1 MAQISVEPAI
11 WSSVLLPGALVTLG
25 AGLAFPA
32 ITVAATAGV
41 PRSESGLASGVVNT
55 SRQVGGSLGLA
66 ALATLAADHAA
77 ALTQA
82 GHAVPVALTGGFG
95 LAFAGGAVIAMAAA
109 LSGVLVPGPT
119 RSAVSQRRVTQSEP
133 EEAAA

>member
-1 MAQISVEPAI
+1 
-11 WSSVLLPGALVTLG
+11 
-25 AGLAFPA
+25 
-32 ITVAATAGV
+32 
-41 PRSESGLASGVVNT
+41 
-55 SRQVGGSLGLA
+55 

-95 LAFAGGAVIAMAAA
+95 LAFAGGAVIAIVAAI
-109 LSGVLVPGPT
+109 SGLLVPGPA
-119 RSAVSQRRVTQSEP
+119 RSAVPQRRVTPSQG